1 MTCSKCSGR
10 EARVGQRYCRG
21 CHAEAERARRRAL
34 VEELRR
40 LRAQVSVLSHG
51 GSLADGLGL
60 RRVGVVRHHDAEV
73 DV

>member
-1 MTCSKCSGR
+1 MTCSKCSER
-10 EARVGQRYCRG
+10 EARAGQRYCRG

-40 LRAQVSVLSHG
+40 LRAQGSVLAHG

-60 RRVGVVRHHDAEV
+60 RRVG
-73 DV
+73 